1 MSRIVVVTDSTAS
14 LTQDLLERSGIK
26 VVPIH
31 VIIDGR
37 TYLDRVELDPYEVAS
52 ALTAGKHMTT
62 SRPTP
67 ADFLAVYEAAA
78 DAGAEQILSLHL
90 SAAMSGTL
98 DAAALAARDAPVPVT
113 VVDSRTI
120 GMGLGFAAL
129 NAARAAADG
138 ADIDE
143 VQRVALATASASTV
157 MFYVATL
164 DFLRKGGRIGKA
176 SAWLGSALRVKPIL
190 HVIDGEVAP
199 LEKARTSARALA
211 RLTDLA
217 FEAAGDSTV
226 QVAVQ
231 HLDNQVRADE
241 VAAALSERLGIPIL
255 VCDISAVMGVHTGP
269 GAVAVAV
276 APA

>member
-14 LTQDLLERSGIK
+14 LTTDLVAQSGVV

-37 TYLDRVELDPYEVAS
+37 TYLDRVDLDPYEVAG
-52 ALTAGKHMTT
+52 ALNSGKHMTT

-67 ADFLAVYEAAA
+67 AEFLEVYEAAA
-78 DAGAEQILSLHL
+78 AGGAEQILSLHL
-90 SAAMSGTL
+90 SASLSGTL
-98 DAAALAARDAPVPVT
+98 DAAALAARDAPVPVR

-143 VQRVALATASASTV
+143 VERVALATASDSTV
-157 MFYVATL
+157 IFYVATL
-164 DFLRKGGRIGKA
+164 EFLRKGGRIGKA

-190 HVIDGEVAP
+190 HVVDGEVAP
-199 LEKARTSARALA
+199 LEKARTSVRALG

-217 FEAAGDSTV
+217 IEAAGDRSV

-231 HLDNQVRADE
+231 HLDNQQRADE
-241 VAAALSERLGIPIL
+241 VAAVLSERLRVPVQ